1 MEIEGNEKITCF
13 ANAFKAVTALEYYA
27 TQIENIPIL
36 ETILNVLV
44 RTLMEKNA
52 PHLMKKQKTLHDFW
66 K

>member
-36 ETILNVLV
+36 ETILNV

-52 PHLMKKQKTLHDFW
+52 PHLMKKQKTLHDIW